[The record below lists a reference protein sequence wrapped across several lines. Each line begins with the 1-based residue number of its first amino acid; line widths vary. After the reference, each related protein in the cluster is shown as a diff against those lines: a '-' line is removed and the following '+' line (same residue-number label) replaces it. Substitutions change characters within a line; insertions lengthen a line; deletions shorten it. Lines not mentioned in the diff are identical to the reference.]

1 MWAGGDCR
9 ATRSLRLGSAS
20 ALRLIWRGAAVSM
33 ESTLG
38 CLDAG
43 CSKQRSFCCLLP
55 ALALGPSFAC
65 RFSWPFIYIHLS
77 GRLLALPRSL
87 PRSLPCLTSFH
98 VASQGPQLAS
108 LSGHD
113 AEQCEAAR
121 IGEEGSGEREAG
133 GRRGCCLLISPFHR
147 FRVVPFELQF
157 VCGLCSEAQ
166 AQAQAISIRY
176 MRCGEYQWGGR
187 VCKD

>member
-1 MWAGGDCR
+1 
-9 ATRSLRLGSAS
+9 
-20 ALRLIWRGAAVSM
+20 M

-43 CSKQRSFCCLLP
+43 CSKQRSFCCLLL

-77 GRLLALPRSL
+77 GRLLALPHFLPCRAS
-87 PRSLPCLTSFH
+87 PRSILRVKGRSSPHCLATMRSN
-98 VASQGPQLAS
+98 AK
-108 LSGHD
+108 
-113 AEQCEAAR
+113 R
-121 IGEEGSGEREAG
+121 AG

-176 MRCGEYQWGGR
+176 MRFGEYQWAGW
-187 VCKD
+187 VCKNLRELCLVVSYLR

>member
-87 PRSLPCLTSFH
+87 PRFLPS
-98 VASQGPQLAS
+98 LAS
-108 LSGHD
+108 PRSTLRVKGRSSPHCLATMRSSAKLHVYGKKGGGGAGKTRMLPANFTFSQISRGSFWASICVWVVLRGSSSSSGD
-113 AEQCEAAR
+113 IDTLYEMW
-121 IGEEGSGEREAG
+121 G
-133 GRRGCCLLISPFHR
+133 ISMSWQS
-147 FRVVPFELQF
+147 L
-157 VCGLCSEAQ
+157 
-166 AQAQAISIRY
+166 
-176 MRCGEYQWGGR
+176 
-187 VCKD
+187 